1 MNISSINKKV
11 RNGEYDLSIHAHN
24 ERQEEE
30 ITIEE
35 IEKVLL
41 KGAIIEKY
49 PNDPRGESCLVAG
62 IAFTKPL
69 HVVCGKRGKR
79 LLIVTVYIPKP
90 PFWKDYKTRTKEVKS
105 RE

>member
-1 MNISSINKKV
+1 MDTDFIKERV
-11 RNGEYDLSIHAHN
+11 QGGEYDLSLHAHN
-24 ERQEEE
+24 ERQEEQ
-30 ITIEE
+30 ITVEE

-62 IAFTKPL
+62 IVSEKPL
-69 HVVCGKRGKR
+69 HVVCATRGSR
-79 LLIVTVYIPKP
+79 LLIVTVYRPKLP
-90 PFWKDYKTRTKEVKS
+90 VWIDYKTRAKEVKS